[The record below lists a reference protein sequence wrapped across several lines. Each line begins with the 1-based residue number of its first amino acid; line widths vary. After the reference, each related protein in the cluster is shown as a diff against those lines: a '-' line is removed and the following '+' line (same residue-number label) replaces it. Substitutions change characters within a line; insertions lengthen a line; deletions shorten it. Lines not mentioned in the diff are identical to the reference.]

1 MPKSTT
7 KMKLQHFRLFLIL
20 LWWSFS
26 LPALAQ
32 QSMNLPLL
40 SNWDDDNIPNA
51 WTGAFSECWGYAD
64 NGREYAFLAST
75 QGTYFFDITNP
86 SEPQLIDF
94 IRTKDTVTLVV
105 NKDYATYSHYLY
117 AVSDQGDNSLQI
129 FDLQYLPD
137 SVVLA
142 YDSDALSKRCHTL
155 TVENNRLYMCSN
167 TRPDNSFGAMD
178 VFSLSDPL
186 NPVLM
191 GTLSNPGFFNVH
203 EVFVR
208 NDTAYC
214 SNAYNGLWIYDMK
227 FPATPSL
234 ITIIEMYEEFGYNH
248 SSWLTPDSKTLAFTD
263 ENHGKGVKLFD
274 ITDIHDPQFVG
285 LVRSNL
291 LQVADPLS
299 DNGSMAH
306 IPYIVGDVLLISYYH
321 DGVVAFDIS
330 NPAQPKRIAW
340 YDTHPQ
346 NTSYYSSAGCWGL
359 YPFLPSG
366 NIIASDIS
374 NGLFIF
380 DGTRILNYEPEIPS
394 SPSVTVGPNPVHEL
408 LQISVNAMANGNV
421 HVQLF
426 DMAGRLVLDE
436 SRELVAGKNSIPVTV
451 NQLVEGI
458 YVAKVE
464 TGFSN
469 ATVKI
474 LKTE

>member
-1 MPKSTT
+1 MNQ
-7 KMKLQHFRLFLIL
+7 LLFRLFLML
-20 LWWSFS
+20 LCWF
-26 LPALAQ
+26 LVVPALAQ
-32 QSMNLPLL
+32 QNMNLPLL
-40 SNWDDDNIPNA
+40 SNWDDDSIPNA
-51 WTGAFSECWGYAD
+51 WTGAFSECWGYAA

-75 QGTYFFDITNP
+75 QGTYFFDITNA
-86 SEPQLIDF
+86 SVPQLLDF
-94 IRTKDTVTLVV
+94 IPTKDTVTLVV

-117 AVSDQGDNSLQI
+117 AVSDQGENSLQI

-142 YDSDALSKRCHTL
+142 YDDDALSKRCHTL

-167 TRPDNSFGAMD
+167 TRPDNTFGPMD
-178 VFSLSDPL
+178 IFSLADPV

-214 SNAYNGLWIYDMK
+214 SNAYNGLWIYDLK
-227 FPATPSL
+227 NPAAPSL

-248 SSWLTPDSKTLAFTD
+248 SSWLTPDGKTLAFTD

-274 ITDIHDPQFVG
+274 LTDIHDPQLVG
-285 LVRSNL
+285 MVRSNL
-291 LQVADPLS
+291 LQVPDPLS

-306 IPYIVGDVLLISYYH
+306 IPYIVDDVLLVSYYH

-330 NPAQPKRIAW
+330 DPSQPIRIAW

-380 DGTRILNYEPEIPS
+380 DGSSILNYQPELPLP
-394 SPSVTVGPNPVHEL
+394 PSVSVTPNPVNDL
-408 LQISVNAMANGNV
+408 LQLSINAPANGSA

-426 DMAGRLVLDE
+426 DARGRIVLDE
-436 SRELVAGKNSIPVTV
+436 SHDLLTGKNVIHISVK
-451 NQLVEGI
+451 QLAVGI
-458 YVAKVE
+458 YVAKI
-464 TGFSN
+464 N
-469 ATVKI
+469 AGTSGATIKI